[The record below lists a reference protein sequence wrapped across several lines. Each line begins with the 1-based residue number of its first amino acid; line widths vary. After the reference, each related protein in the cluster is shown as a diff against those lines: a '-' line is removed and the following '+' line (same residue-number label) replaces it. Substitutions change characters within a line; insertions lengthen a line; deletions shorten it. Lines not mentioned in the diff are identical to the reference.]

1 MERREALITGV
12 VLAAT
17 SALIAMI
24 VATGTGPS
32 ADLTGWFSPTVTAA
46 APGTVDRPDAPD
58 VDDPDGSDTLDAFV
72 DDAIAF
78 VEATR
83 GQQYLTDPVVVA
95 LDDDDFVERV
105 DADLLEEFASSPH
118 DVEMLNA
125 VYRATGMIAADDDVD
140 DVYRAFGAA
149 GILGFYDPES
159 DELVVRQVEELS
171 LLTKS
176 TIVHELTHAFDD
188 QRFDLDRPE
197 YEDRTDEI
205 PWTFRAVAEGSA
217 SWVEGEWRDRL
228 DPADR
233 RSLSEQELDFADPS
247 VLLNFE
253 LSFLLYELS
262 PYEYGEP
269 FVQHLVDR
277 GGTAA
282 LDGVLTD
289 PPATSEQ
296 VMEPPRFDAGEPALD
311 LASPPADAEP
321 LYEGSGGNALIA
333 ALFVGNGVFRPV
345 EWGGDQMSVWVDG
358 SRSCLRW
365 DIRAETAA
373 GLTDLRAGFEEW
385 ANRVGSASVTAL
397 DDVTIR
403 VDRCA

>member
-12 VLAAT
+12 VLAVT

-32 ADLTGWFSPTVTAA
+32 ADLARSLTPAGDRDD
-46 APGTVDRPDAPD
+46 PGTFDEPA
-58 VDDPDGSDTLDAFV
+58 DPVGSDTLDEFV
-72 DDAIAF
+72 DEAIAF

-83 GQQYLTDPVVVA
+83 GQPYLTEPVVVA
-95 LDDDDFVERV
+95 LDDEEFVDRV
-105 DADLLEEFASSPH
+105 DADLLDEFASNPE
-118 DVEMLNA
+118 DVETLNA
-125 VYRATGMIAADDDVD
+125 LYRATGMIAADDTVD
-140 DVYRAFGAA
+140 EVYRAFGAA
-149 GILGFYDPES
+149 GILGFYDPET

-217 SWVEGEWRDRL
+217 SWVEGVWKDRL
-228 DPADR
+228 DATDR
-233 RSLSEQELDFADPS
+233 RSLAEEELNFADPS
-247 VLLNFE
+247 VFLSFE

-269 FVQHLVDR
+269 FVEHLVDG

-282 LDGVLTD
+282 LDGVLAE

-296 VMEPPRFDAGEPALD
+296 VMEPPRFDAGE
-311 LASPPADAEP
+311 LAVELSPPPADAEP

-333 ALFVGNGVFRPV
+333 ALFAGNGVFRPV

-358 SRSCLRW
+358 TQSCLRW
-365 DIRAETAA
+365 DVRAESAP
-373 GLTDLRAGFEEW
+373 GLADLQTGFEEW
-385 ANRVGSASVTAL
+385 ADRVGSATVTVL
-397 DDVTIR
+397 DEATIR